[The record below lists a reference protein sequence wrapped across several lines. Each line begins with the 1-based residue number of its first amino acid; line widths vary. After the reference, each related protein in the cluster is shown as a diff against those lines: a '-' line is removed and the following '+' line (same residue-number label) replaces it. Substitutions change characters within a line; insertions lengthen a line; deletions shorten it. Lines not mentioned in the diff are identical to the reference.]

1 MLTSSCLDKVTGIP
15 LLSLTMEGAIRHICN
30 EWAIKKTALEKY
42 KCNKCPYWHVIQ
54 EDVTKIHDENKHECE
69 YCHSNRANKFKR
81 TYQNSIQAKKIAD
94 DYIKSTGNL
103 LRPYPCPYGNGWHL
117 TSEKQKYP
125 GYYKIGNLE
134 NKTTKDYFQSK
145 YDKFN
150 IEQLDTKLNEVKS
163 SKSKLAPPIVKKLDK
178 KIITDDKV
186 LEEKDIC
193 KCPSC
198 FFSDSKFAFT
208 KSMIGENWIK
218 CPNCKMQFN

>member
-1 MLTSSCLDKVTGIP
+1 MKILPKILWSHLTHKSQKPGSNGGEGKRPKALGFQSGKDIKDALSKLDKLSKQGGEVKVNKDGSFSMIDKNGDNHKP
-15 LLSLTMEGAIRHICN
+15 LVKSL
-30 EWAIKKTALEKY
+30 
-42 KCNKCPYWHVIQ
+42 
-54 EDVTKIHDENKHECE
+54 
-69 YCHSNRANKFKR
+69 
-81 TYQNSIQAKKIAD
+81 
-94 DYIKSTGNL
+94 
-103 LRPYPCPYGNGWHL
+103 
-117 TSEKQKYP
+117 
-125 GYYKIGNLE
+125 
-134 NKTTKDYFQSK
+134 
-145 YDKFN
+145 
-150 IEQLDTKLNEVKS
+150 EQLDTKLNEVKS